1 MRRQRM
7 IAAIQQR
14 CRRLCFGNLVHQCWR
29 ATGPRPPEGRRRC
42 RAASTYA
49 RAQPYTTH
57 GWRDLSRKHPTAQS
71 PPRSPCTRHSTPP
84 PLTQYHILIT
94 YPATVD
100 PAGYMQSAMASWV
113 RGDCLRS
120 LGPAGSSPRPWHSLA
135 PTVPVVRGEAGAR
148 LRSASLRLR
157 WNHPARLPR
166 GSPRQCVDSQ
176 NPAFLPVGGFGEWRP
191 RHTRCTRAPCAR
203 ECHGRRRAGGY
214 HPPTPVPQVLTYFH
228 VFGPRDSV
236 PASQVAGSVDSAPAS
251 PPPPEVSGDGG
262 RLRLE

>member
-1 MRRQRM
+1 M
-7 IAAIQQR
+7 
-14 CRRLCFGNLVHQCWR
+14 H
-29 ATGPRPPEGRRRC
+29 
-42 RAASTYA
+42 
-49 RAQPYTTH
+49 
-57 GWRDLSRKHPTAQS
+57 
-71 PPRSPCTRHSTPP
+71 RHSTPP
-84 PLTQYHILIT
+84 PLTQYHTLIT

-251 PPPPEVSGDGG
+251 PPPPEVSGDGRRRG
-262 RLRLE
+262 CGSRRRRLRSRSLSFRRRPQRNRRRQARQPVHPRQDRRRRPHPGRPGPFLEVPTRRRWVTAAAPRVRVAV